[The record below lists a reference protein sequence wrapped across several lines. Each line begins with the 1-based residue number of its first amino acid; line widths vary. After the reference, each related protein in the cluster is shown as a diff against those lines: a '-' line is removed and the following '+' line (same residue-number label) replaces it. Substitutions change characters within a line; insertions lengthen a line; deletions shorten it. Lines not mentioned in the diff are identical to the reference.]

1 MNNNLKYLSF
11 KILFFSFLLLGLIGC
26 SHGSKDINKE
36 SCDQF
41 RQMEA
46 SAIDSRNTINAMNEE
61 HSSDAT
67 KSALDNADDALD
79 ILQAR
84 MIKECPL
91 E

>member
-1 MNNNLKYLSF
+1 
-11 KILFFSFLLLGLIGC
+11 
-26 SHGSKDINKE
+26 
-36 SCDQF
+36 
-41 RQMEA
+41 MEA

>member
-1 MNNNLKYLSF
+1 MNNSQDYIFS
-11 KILFFSFLLLGLIGC
+11 KILFFCFILIGLSGC
-26 SHGSKDINKE
+26 SDNKE